1 MYELTLPVDSETIA
15 VNLTKKE
22 KHIMFY
28 LKIIKPAGLFIAAL
42 IFAASMFSASSVFA
56 QGDDGSG
63 RGDKPPKDGPP
74 PMRMD
79 EKRSPE
85 DMAKK
90 MSGML
95 KEKLELSDEQSTQ
108 VYDIVLGYAES
119 HDRSNFDRKELDDK
133 IETVLNESQK
143 EKFHEFIKNNR
154 QKLDHPPGPGDNR
167 TEPNNEGMK
176 TNEDL
181 KQDNY
186 SSPGN
191 WNNGTD
197 SNGKQR
203 DQMEER
209 NRSNPEHF

>member
-1 MYELTLPVDSETIA
+1 
-15 VNLTKKE
+15 
-22 KHIMFY
+22 MFY
-28 LKIIKPAGLFIAAL
+28 LKIIKPAGLFIAAF
-42 IFAASMFSASSVFA
+42 IFASSLLSASSIFA
-56 QGDDGSG
+56 QGDDGPG
-63 RGDKPPKDGPP
+63 RGDKPPKEGPP

-95 KEKLELSDEQSTQ
+95 KNELELSDDQSTQ
-108 VYDIVLGYAES
+108 VYDIVLGYAQT
-119 HDRSNFDRKELDDK
+119 HDRESFDRKELDDK
-133 IETVLNESQK
+133 IETVLSDSQK

-154 QKLDHPPGPGDNR
+154 QKFDHHPGPGDNR
-167 TEPNNEGMK
+167 QEPNNEGMK

-186 SSPGN
+186 DNPGTESN
-191 WNNGTD
+191 EPGI
-197 SNGKQR
+197 NGKQP

-209 NRSNPEHF
+209 NRQNPEHF

>member
-1 MYELTLPVDSETIA
+1 
-15 VNLTKKE
+15 
-22 KHIMFY
+22 MFY

-42 IFAASMFSASSVFA
+42 IFSTSMFSASSVFA
-56 QGDDGSG
+56 QGDDGTG
-63 RGDKPPKDGPP
+63 RGDKPPKEGPP

-79 EKRSPE
+79 GERSPE

-95 KEKLELSDEQSTQ
+95 KEKLELSNEQSAQ

-133 IETVLNESQK
+133 IETVLSEIQK

-154 QKLDHPPGPGDNR
+154 QKLDHPRGPGDNR

-186 SSPGN
+186 DNSGTESSEPGTN
-191 WNNGTD
+191 ER
-197 SNGKQR
+197 KP

-209 NRSNPEHF
+209 NRTDPEHF